1 MIFAQKKYILIKVIT
16 ALAVS
21 LNFCCSLCGQEDK
34 DFIVTDAMRT
44 ESRHVVQSLERTH
57 YNKQPIAQINAN
69 EFIKDYINHLDSNH
83 LFFLQEEIN
92 NIHNRFDPT
101 IITFLKQGNIFPAF
115 EIFKTFRKN
124 FRNRLD
130 WVLKRLNKSFD
141 FSDYSTY
148 IPSRKDL
155 EFPISLTN
163 ADDLWEKRL
172 KYEILNEILM
182 DSDNISDLINQC
194 FHQLNFNPRFFLM
207 QELDDIC
214 LGINPKVISF
224 SQENNLYLTLE
235 KFAFLKNNI
244 YNPIEWTISP
254 NKNSTKKFETK
265 LAEAVNILR
274 KRYERLQE
282 QVEEIDTSEVQEI
295 FLTCLAEMYD
305 SHSSY
310 FSAETLED
318 FSIALSNSLIG
329 IGATLNIE
337 DNYCTIKELIAGGPA
352 ERSKELKPN
361 DKILGVAQGEK
372 EFVDIIGMKLRKAVS
387 LIRGAQGTPVR
398 LLIQPADGGIEDRK
412 IVTISRDEIRLT
424 SNLAEAKIFE
434 IPNNDSI
441 FKIGVIEV
449 SSFYAPN
456 DHKGDEPSTT
466 KDVKELI
473 TKLKKFG
480 MQGLILDLRY
490 NGGGLLPEAISLT
503 GLFMP
508 MGPVVH
514 VRDSQGQIREF
525 IDTSADITWKGPLAI
540 LASKFSASA
549 TEIFAGALK
558 SYNRAIIIGDTST
571 YGKGTVQLLSE
582 ISKPIN
588 VSLWNKNTPRMG
600 ATKFTIQKWYLPDGS
615 STQLKGVPSDI
626 VIPSINELLE
636 MAEANLPH
644 ALSWD
649 SIQTI
654 PWTDEST
661 EKYTATLN
669 DEMIS
674 KLRTLSLERQRELD
688 EFLYLQDTISHFKK
702 RQDQKEFSLN
712 LSSRKNEK
720 TIDSNFRKTMERRLD
735 KLAKLKLEGLD
746 VKLNSVEKEPEL
758 TAQLK
763 TAFGENT
770 DLESKNT
777 LAKFD
782 IYKRES
788 LRIMSD
794 YIDFQMKMDPK
805 KMMEVIAE

>member
-1 MIFAQKKYILIKVIT
+1 MTFARKKYISIKKIT
-16 ALAVS
+16 IFATFF
-21 LNFCCSLCGQEDK
+21 NIFCSLIGQEDK

-44 ESRHVVQSLERTH
+44 ESRHVVQALERTH
-57 YNKQPIAQINAN
+57 YNKKPIAQLNPT
-69 EFIKDYINHLDSNH
+69 EFINDYLNHLDSNH
-83 LFFLQEEIN
+83 LFFLQEEVDD
-92 NIHNRFDPT
+92 IHTRFDPT

-124 FRNRLD
+124 FRNRLE
-130 WVLKRLNKSFD
+130 WIMKRLNKPFD
-141 FSDYSTY
+141 FSENSKF
-148 IPSRKDL
+148 IPTRKDL
-155 EFPISLTN
+155 PFPESVAN

-172 KYEILNEILM
+172 KYELLNEILTDPI
-182 DSDNISDLINQC
+182 DSCNDFVCHYMN
-194 FHQLNFNPRFFLM
+194 HLNFYPQFFLK
-207 QELDDIC
+207 QEIDDIC
-214 LGINPKVISF
+214 IGLNPRVIT
-224 SQENNLYLTLE
+224 YL
-235 KFAFLKNNI
+235 KQNNI
-244 YNPIEWTISP
+244 YFPMENCKIFHWNLQNPIEWIVLP
-254 NKNSTKKFETK
+254 NKALGKFEENLKT
-265 LAEAVNILR
+265 AIATVS
-274 KRYERLQE
+274 KRYERLKE
-282 QVEEIDTSEVQEI
+282 HVEEIDTSEIQEI

-310 FSAETLED
+310 FSAESLED
-318 FSIALSNSLIG
+318 FSITLSNSLVG

-361 DKILGVAQGEK
+361 DKIIAVAQGDK

-387 LIRGAQGTPVR
+387 LIRGGQGTIVR
-398 LLIQPADGGIEDRK
+398 LLIRPADGGMDDRK
-412 IVTISRDEIRLT
+412 IISLARDEICLT
-424 SNLAEAKIFE
+424 SNLAEAKIYE
-434 IPNNDSI
+434 ISKDNSI
-441 FKIGVIEV
+441 FKVGVIELA
-449 SSFYAPN
+449 SFYAPN
-456 DHKGDEPSTT
+456 DHKSDEPSST

-473 TKLKKFG
+473 VKLKKMG
-480 MQGLILDLRY
+480 MQGLVLDLRY
-490 NGGGLLPEAISLT
+490 NGGGLLPEAITLT

-525 IDTSADITWKGPLAI
+525 IDTSTDITWKGPLAI

-549 TEIFAGALK
+549 SEIFAGALK
-558 SYNRAIIIGDTST
+558 SYNRALIIGDSST

-588 VSLWNKNTPRMG
+588 VSLWNKNNPKMG
-600 ATKFTIQKWYLPDGS
+600 ATKLTIQKWYLPDGS

-626 VIPSINELLE
+626 VIPSINELLS
-636 MAEANLPH
+636 MAEADLPH

-661 EKYTATLN
+661 EKYTSTVN
-669 DEMIS
+669 EQMINELRNSSS
-674 KLRTLSLERQRELD
+674 KRQESLE
-688 EFLYLQDTISHFKK
+688 EFKYLQETIDHFKK

-712 LSSRKNEK
+712 LAERKNEK
-720 TIDSNFRKTMERRLD
+720 AIDNNFRKTMER
-735 KLAKLKLEGLD
+735 KLNNLVKLKIEGLD
-746 VKLNSVEKEPEL
+746 VQLDSVAKEPQL

-763 TAFGENT
+763 TALGESS
-770 DLESKNT
+770 DLDSKNT

-794 YIDFQMKMDPK
+794 YIALQMKKDPK
-805 KMMEVIAE
+805 KLMEVIAE